1 MSPGVQLQNL
11 RYRQGEIELELELK
25 DLPALDGL
33 KASLQQQ
40 GLEVEIRN
48 ASSRDDRVEGRVA
61 IRGMG
66 R

>member
-1 MSPGVQLQNL
+1 VQLQNL

-25 DLPALDGL
+25 DLPALDAL